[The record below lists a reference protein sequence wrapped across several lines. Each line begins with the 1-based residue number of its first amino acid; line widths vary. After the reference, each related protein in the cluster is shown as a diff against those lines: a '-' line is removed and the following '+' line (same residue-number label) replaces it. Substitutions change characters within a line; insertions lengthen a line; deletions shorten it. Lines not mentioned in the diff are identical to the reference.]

1 MEAALITFR
10 RLTAVLAAV
19 LLLINSGL
27 AAAQNRDSIT
37 VLAAASLTNVMQD
50 IGKAYETTAGK
61 RVVFSFAGSMI
72 LAKQIEAS
80 AGADV
85 FIAADTDSM
94 DYLQGKNLLATAT
107 RANLFGNSLVLIAP
121 ADSKTAL
128 TISRGFDLTGA
139 LRGGRL
145 ALANPET
152 VPAGRYGKEA
162 LSALGVWDRVK
173 DRLAQGEDVRATLAY
188 VARGEAPLGIVY
200 ATDARI
206 EPRVQIVGT
215 FPENTHAP
223 IVYPAALTKDA
234 KPAAEAFLVYLK
246 GPAAGAILQREGF
259 TRLSGQN
266 GVR

>member
-1 MEAALITFR
+1 MFSLA
-10 RLTAVLAAV
+10 RLHGGLAAV
-19 LLLINSGL
+19 LLLMISVT
-27 AAAQNRDSIT
+27 AVTQNRDSVT

-50 IGKAYETTAGK
+50 IGKNYEAATGQ

-85 FIAADTDSM
+85 FISADTDSM
-94 DYLQGKNLLATAT
+94 DYLQRKNLIAAAT
-107 RANLFGNSLVLIAP
+107 RADLFGNSLVLIAP
-121 ADSKTAL
+121 AESKTAL
-128 TISRGFDLTGA
+128 TIAPGFDIAGA

-145 ALANPET
+145 AIANPET
-152 VPAGRYGKEA
+152 VPAGRYGREA
-162 LSALGVWDRVK
+162 LTALGAWDRVK

-206 EPRVQIVGT
+206 EPKVRVVGT
-215 FPENTHAP
+215 FPRETHAP

-234 KPAAEAFLVYLK
+234 KPAAAAFLAYLK

-259 TRLSGQN
+259 TLLLGRN
-266 GVR
+266 GAK

>member
-1 MEAALITFR
+1 VLVEGVLPTMRERGWGRIVNIGSNSTVEPVPT
-10 RLTAVLAAV
+10 LTLSNANRLAAIGFLKTLSREV
-19 LLLINSGL
+19 
-27 AAAQNRDSIT
+27 AADGIT
-37 VLAAASLTNVMQD
+37 VNTIATGKFATDRLAEN
-50 IGKAYETTAGK
+50 
-61 RVVFSFAGSMI
+61 AGSMEV
-72 LAKQIEAS
+72 AER
-80 AGADV
+80 
-85 FIAADTDSM
+85 
-94 DYLQGKNLLATAT
+94 N
-107 RANLFGNSLVLIAP
+107 
-121 ADSKTAL
+121 
-128 TISRGFDLTGA
+128 
-139 LRGGRL
+139 GR
-145 ALANPET
+145 ET

-266 GVR
+266 GAR